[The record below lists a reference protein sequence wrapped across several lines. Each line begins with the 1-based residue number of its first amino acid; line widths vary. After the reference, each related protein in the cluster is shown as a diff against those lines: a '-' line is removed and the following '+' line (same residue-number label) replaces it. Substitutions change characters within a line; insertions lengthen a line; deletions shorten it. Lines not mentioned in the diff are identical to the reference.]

1 MRVVLDSNVVIA
13 DAIAA
18 GTRREG
24 GSRSVSA
31 TLTVSLPEELK
42 RELDEVAK
50 QEGATPSD
58 IVLRSISKYVLLRR
72 YDAVTARLTAEAK
85 SKGICTE
92 EDVWKRLGTSR

>member
-1 MRVVLDSNVVIA
+1 MK
-13 DAIAA
+13 
-18 GTRREG
+18 
-24 GSRSVSA
+24 A
-31 TLTVSLPEELK
+31 TVKVSLPEELK

-72 YDAVTARLTAEAK
+72 FDALRVEVEAAARK
-85 SKGICTE
+85 QGIYTE